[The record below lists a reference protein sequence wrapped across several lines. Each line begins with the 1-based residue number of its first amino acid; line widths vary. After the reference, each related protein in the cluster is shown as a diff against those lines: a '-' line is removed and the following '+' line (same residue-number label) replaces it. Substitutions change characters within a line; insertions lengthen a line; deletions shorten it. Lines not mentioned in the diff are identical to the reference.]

1 LRRDAAPEQHHLLGC
16 LDQDAVQW
24 MRERLAARRRAQD
37 LHGLDD
43 VTLKDVGIDRSEI
56 SSVQAELDRHAPHT
70 RRHLVR
76 CY

>member
-1 LRRDAAPEQHHLLGC
+1 MSRYLDAL
-16 LDQDAVQW
+16 QW
-24 MRERLAARRRAQD
+24 MRERLAPRRRAEE

-43 VTLKDVGIDRSEI
+43 FTLKDIGIDRSEI
-56 SSVQAELDRHAPHT
+56 SSVQAAFDRHAPHT